1 MTDDPNK
8 IQEFMKDVLPKLE
21 AADHVD
27 RYAWFASRFATQ
39 VSVLVFLMSKL
50 TSLFVSGLGKLAVVV
65 QELPSSS

>member
-1 MTDDPNK
+1 MTDDPKVINK
-8 IQEFMKDVLPKLE
+8 FMEDVLPKLE

-65 QELPSSS
+65 